1 MDIANA
7 VAQIL
12 THTGFGPVRLASF
25 AIAGH
30 GFMGDEGF
38 YGVTYPSDL
47 DDWQRER
54 EGACIPEGFV
64 EVTFEREDFLVPT
77 AEYLRVLAQHLRN
90 LGLHEL
96 ADSVPA
102 Q

>member
-1 MDIANA
+1 MDIVNA

-12 THTGFGPVRLASF
+12 THMGFGPERLASY

-54 EGACIPEGFV
+54 EGAFIPEDFV
-64 EVTFEREDFLVPT
+64 EVTYEREEFLVPR
-77 AEYLRVLAQHLRN
+77 AEYLRVLALHLRG
-90 LGLHEL
+90 LGLHGL

>member
-1 MDIANA
+1 MDIGNA

-12 THTGFGPVRLASF
+12 MRTGFGPERLASY

-30 GFMGDEGF
+30 GFMDDEGF

-54 EGACIPEGFV
+54 EGASIPEGFV
-64 EVTFEREDFLVPT
+64 EVTFEHKDFLVPRV
-77 AEYLRVLAQHLRN
+77 AYLRALARHLRT

-96 ADSVPA
+96 AESVPA